1 MGKSWVGFVPHFSL
15 IPFISICSG
24 SNNDYNVTKM
34 VNSNARSSIM
44 FAAQAPSI
52 SMFCDDGNH
61 DRFAPTKHNLICQ
74 HRSTIDV
81 ILSHS
86 DFADNQLD
94 SEIQKSLIVD
104 TTPKITYKK
113 QMLTR
118 YVLVVEN
125 TLDMLQRESWSFLRF
140 AIRKWAVHDLP
151 ENTEVAVVLTTETGS
166 QKFLNFS
173 SLKSS
178 MHDPNPRDHVAS
190 SIPYTPGEYT
200 QSPCLHCAIKT
211 AVDMLNYRTRTQG
224 TANNVILVIATGID
238 TTNQTS
244 NVINEAKKNKIRI
257 ATVNYPNIIRQDS
270 LDFLAQETNGVSFTV
285 FEQKLNVDT
294 SLLSTYFQLS
304 NVLYN
309 IVQKFYSGSPA
320 DLPIE
325 IHRREIKDDGRS
337 SVSGNFMLDSTLGE
351 PARFMLYTHKSDTPL
366 IKGMKL
372 ISPSHQIFSS
382 RSDNML
388 NFKIITVISNIS
400 EVSFHSLPTY

>member
-1 MGKSWVGFVPHFSL
+1 
-15 IPFISICSG
+15 
-24 SNNDYNVTKM
+24 M

-44 FAAQAPSI
+44 FAAQAPSV
-52 SMFCDDGNH
+52 SMFCEDGNH

-81 ILSHS
+81 ILSHP
-86 DFADNQLD
+86 DFAFNQVD
-94 SEIQKSLIVD
+94 SEVQKSQIVD
-104 TTPKITYKK
+104 TTPKVTYKK

-125 TLDMLQRESWSFLRF
+125 TKDMLQRESWSYLRF

-151 ENTEVAVVLTTETGS
+151 ENVEVGVVLTNETGS
-166 QKFLNFS
+166 QKILNIL
-173 SLKSS
+173 SLKTGDRLQSR
-178 MHDPNPRDHVAS
+178 RDVVAS
-190 SIPYTPGEYT
+190 SIPYTPGESI
-200 QSPCLHCAIKT
+200 QSPCLHCAIKS
-211 AVDMLNYRTRTQG
+211 AIDMLNDRTTIQG
-224 TANNVILVIATGID
+224 PANNVILVIATGID
-238 TTNQTS
+238 TTNQTFA
-244 NVINEAKKNKIRI
+244 VINEARKHKIRI
-257 ATVNYPNIIRQDS
+257 ASINYPNIVRQDS
-270 LDFLAQETNGVSFTV
+270 LDFLAQETGGVAFTV

-309 IVQKFYSGSPA
+309 IMQKFYSGNA
-320 DLPIE
+320 AELPIE

-337 SVSGNFMLDSTLGE
+337 SVTGSFMLDSSLGE
-351 PARFMLYTHKSDTPL
+351 PSRFMLYTHNSDSPL
-366 IKGMKL
+366 IRGMKL

-400 EVSFHSLPTY
+400 EVGGSSLCLVNSLKNRFCR